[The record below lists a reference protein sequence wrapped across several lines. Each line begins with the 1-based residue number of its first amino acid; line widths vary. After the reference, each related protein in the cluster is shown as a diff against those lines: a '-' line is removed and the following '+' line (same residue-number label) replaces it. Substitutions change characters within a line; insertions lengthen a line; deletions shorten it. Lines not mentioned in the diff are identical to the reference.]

1 MKFLGMGALEILAIL
16 VIALIVLGPER
27 MIKTARRIGEGVREL
42 KHAMW
47 KAEQYLDEDKI
58 SSSPN
63 PTKDSDDN
71 PNVSSPVKHNPVTAD
86 EASSDEEQKHTPDSI

>member
-1 MKFLGMGALEILAIL
+1 MGALEILAIL

-27 MIKTARRIGEGVREL
+27 MVKAARRIGNGLREFKL
-42 KHAMW
+42 AMW

-63 PTKDSDDN
+63 PTKDLDEN
-71 PNVSSPVKHNPVTAD
+71 LNVSSPVKHIPITSD
-86 EASSDEEQKHTPDSI
+86 EISSDERENHTPDST